1 MPLGQKEREED
12 DQFNGQESVV
22 REKRGK
28 ASRAQHTEGI
38 KTQNGAKSE
47 FAKRQRGAS
56 VSMVLLFAR
65 DPIQDLQGPGPGAWQ
80 AGGRRYWRASPFSSF
95 TRVAVDFHSVSPFS
109 NGHDKGFIIRIWGL
123 LLVCLLRRKVGQR
136 LHGLRCCRLILVIPS
151 LCQTCP
157 RLHLCDVSH
166 CLFGIGNASSCNW
179 TLLSTRLPLSLGTHL

>member
-1 MPLGQKEREED
+1 MIRVYTNEELTVKSTKRRRKDVPLGQKEREED

-80 AGGRRYWRASPFSSF
+80 AGGRRYCRAS
-95 TRVAVDFHSVSPFS
+95 
-109 NGHDKGFIIRIWGL
+109 
-123 LLVCLLRRKVGQR
+123 LV
-136 LHGLRCCRLILVIPS
+136 
-151 LCQTCP
+151 
-157 RLHLCDVSH
+157 
-166 CLFGIGNASSCNW
+166 W
-179 TLLSTRLPLSLGTHL
+179 